1 MRRFTGL
8 ERHNSTHLA
17 ALGHVIG
24 SKSEGTVFVQP
35 AQHVHLEQQNRAD
48 WQAPRSPA
56 ERERYLRA
64 DEGSL
69 AATG

>member
-1 MRRFTGL
+1 MRRFTRL

-17 ALGHVIG
+17 ALGHVID
-24 SKSEGTVFVQP
+24 SKSEGMVFVQP
-35 AQHVHLEQQNRAD
+35 AQVHLGQQIRAD

-56 ERERYLRA
+56 EREKYLRA